1 MGSRVARPRV
11 ATGVTRRLAVVDL
24 GSNTFRLVVFDYTPG
39 GPFRRVD
46 EVREVVRL
54 TEGTPP
60 GSPIAA
66 DAVERAARVARLF
79 ARFCDCSEIDEV
91 RAVATSAI
99 RDAPNGDEV
108 LQAITDAGLPARV
121 VSGEE
126 EARYGYI
133 GAVNGTT
140 LTDGL
145 VAELGGGSIQVG
157 LVEDRLLTRSISRPL
172 GAVRMTDAFM
182 AGDQQGRDD
191 VRALKRHALDVF
203 RLEGWISDANRLV
216 AMGGAVRT
224 LAAMAQKASGYPLG
238 EVHGYLL
245 GRDALGEL
253 IARMTALPR
262 RERRRIP
269 GVKSDRADIML
280 AGAVV
285 LDALMQAA
293 EVDRTEIC
301 AEGLRWGVFWEAY
314 LAPADPPLVEDVRA
328 TSVRDLAEVYGY
340 DRPHCEQVAR
350 LALEIF
356 DGLARLGVHDGDP
369 REREWLRAAAVLHDV
384 GTLVDYNDH
393 HKHGHYLVLNAGLPG
408 FRHRELV
415 IIAQLVRGHR
425 KSIQSPGALSA
436 LLKGRDEDR
445 ILRLA
450 AFLRIAEQLEV
461 GRARAITGIDCAIS
475 ADTVI
480 LWLRAH
486 GDVDVAMWSARQEA
500 DVFRKATGRRLAVE
514 RA

>member
-1 MGSRVARPRV
+1 M
-11 ATGVTRRLAVVDL
+11 VDL
-24 GSNTFRLVVFDYTPG
+24 GSNTFRLVVFEYRPHGT
-39 GPFRRVD
+39 FRLVD

-54 TEGTPP
+54 TEGTEP
-60 GSPIAA
+60 GAPISPQ
-66 DAVERAARVARLF
+66 AVERAARVARLF
-79 ARFCDCSEIDEV
+79 AGFCDGSEIDEV

-108 LQAITDAGLPARV
+108 LQAIIDAGLPARV

-126 EARYGYI
+126 EAWYGYL
-133 GAVNGTT
+133 GAINGTT

-157 LVEDRLLTRSISRPL
+157 RVADRILTHSMSRPL

-182 AGDQQGRDD
+182 AGDVQTRDD
-191 VRALKRHALDVF
+191 VKRLRRHAVDVF
-203 RLEGWISDANRLV
+203 HLDHWISDGGRLV

-245 GRDALGEL
+245 TRVALREL
-253 IARMTALPR
+253 IERMTAMPR
-262 RERRRIP
+262 GERRRIP
-269 GVKSDRADIML
+269 GLKADRADIML

-285 LDALMQAA
+285 MDALMQASD
-293 EVDRTEIC
+293 VDRVEVC
-301 AEGLRWGVFWEAY
+301 AEGLRWGVFWEAF
-314 LAPADPPLVEDVRA
+314 LAPADPPLLADVRG
-328 TSVRDLAEVYGY
+328 TSVRDLAGVFGY
-340 DRPHCEQVAR
+340 DRPHCEQVSR
-350 LALEIF
+350 IALDIF

-369 REREWLRAAAVLHDV
+369 REREWLHAAALLHDV

-425 KSIQSPGALSA
+425 KSIQSPGPLAA
-436 LLKGRDEDR
+436 LLKPRDEER

-450 AFLRIAEQLEV
+450 ACLRIAEQLEV
-461 GRARAITGIDCAIS
+461 GRARAVTGIDCARDRDLI
-475 ADTVI
+475 T
-480 LWLRAH
+480 LWVRAH

-500 DVFRKATGRRLAVE
+500 AVFKRATGHRLAVE

>member
-1 MGSRVARPRV
+1 MGSRVSRDTVDTDGR
-11 ATGVTRRLAVVDL
+11 RRLAVADL
-24 GSNTFRLVVFDYTPG
+24 GSNTFRLVVFEYRPG
-39 GPFRRVD
+39 GPFRLVD

-54 TEGTPP
+54 TEGTAP
-60 GSPIAA
+60 GAPIAPE
-66 DAVERAARVARLF
+66 AVERAARVARLF
-79 ARFCDCSEIDEV
+79 AGFCAGSGIDEV

-108 LQAITDAGLPARV
+108 LQAIVDAGLPARV
-121 VSGEE
+121 VSGDE
-126 EARYGYI
+126 EARYGYL

-145 VAELGGGSIQVG
+145 IAELGGGSIQVG
-157 LVEDRLLTRSISRPL
+157 RVEDRLLTRAMSQPL

-182 AGDQQGRDD
+182 AADMQTRDD
-191 VRALKRHALDVF
+191 VRALRRHALDVF
-203 RLEGWISDANRLV
+203 RGDPWIGGAPRLV

-224 LAAMAQKASGYPLG
+224 LAAMAQKASAYPLG

-245 GRDALGEL
+245 SRDALGEM
-253 IARMTALPR
+253 IEAMAALPR
-262 RERRRIP
+262 RERKRIP
-269 GVKSDRADIML
+269 GLKSDRADIML

-285 LDALMQAA
+285 MDALMQASA
-293 EVDRTEIC
+293 VDRMEVC
-301 AEGLRWGVFWEAY
+301 AEGLRWGVFWEAF
-314 LAPADPPLVEDVRA
+314 LAPADPPLVPDVRA
-328 TSVRDLAEVYGY
+328 TSVRDLAGIYGY

-350 LALEIF
+350 LALEVF

-369 REREWLRAAAVLHDV
+369 REREWLHAAALLHDV

-425 KSIQSPGALSA
+425 KSIQSAGALGA
-436 LLKGRDEDR
+436 LLKPRDEER

-450 AFLRIAEQLEV
+450 AFQRIAEQLEV
-461 GRARAITGIDCAIS
+461 GRSRAITGIDCAREG
-475 ADTVI
+475 DLVT
-480 LWLRAH
+480 LWVRAH

-500 DVFRKATGRRLAVE
+500 PVFTRATGQRLAVA

>member
-1 MGSRVARPRV
+1 MSSRVSREVGGTA
-11 ATGVTRRLAVVDL
+11 GGRRLAVVDL
-24 GSNTFRLVVFDYTPG
+24 GSNTFRLVVFEYRPG
-39 GPFRRVD
+39 GPFRLVD

-54 TEGTPP
+54 TEGTAP
-60 GSPIAA
+60 GAPIAPA
-66 DAVERAARVARLF
+66 AVERATRVARLF
-79 ARFCDCSEIDEV
+79 AGFCDGSDIDEV

-108 LQAITDAGLPARV
+108 LQAIIDAGLPARV
-121 VSGEE
+121 VSGHE
-126 EARYGYI
+126 EARYGYL
-133 GAVNGTT
+133 GAINGTT

-145 VAELGGGSIQVG
+145 IAELGGGSIQVG
-157 LVEDRLLTRSISRPL
+157 RVEDRLLTHAMSQPL

-182 AGDQQGRDD
+182 AGDLQTPDD
-191 VRALKRHALDVF
+191 VRALRRHALDVL
-203 RLEGWISDANRLV
+203 RLDPWISDAPRLV

-224 LAAMAQKASGYPLG
+224 LATMAQKAAAYPLG
-238 EVHGYLL
+238 EVHGFLL
-245 GRDALGEL
+245 SRDALRDL
-253 IARMTALPR
+253 IERMTALPR

-269 GVKSDRADIML
+269 GLKADRADIML

-285 LDALMQAA
+285 MDALLQAA
-293 EVDRTEIC
+293 AVDRVEVC
-301 AEGLRWGVFWEAY
+301 AEGLRWGVFWEAF
-314 LAPADPPLVEDVRA
+314 LEPADPPLVPDVRE

-340 DRPHCEQVAR
+340 DRPHCEQVSR
-350 LALEIF
+350 LALEVF

-369 REREWLRAAAVLHDV
+369 REREWLHAAALLHDV

-415 IIAQLVRGHR
+415 IIAQLVRAHR
-425 KSIQSPGALSA
+425 KSMQPPGALGA
-436 LLKGRDEDR
+436 LLKPRDEAR

-450 AFLRIAEQLEV
+450 ACLRIAEQLEV
-461 GRARAITGIDCAIS
+461 GRARAITGIDCAREG
-475 ADTVI
+475 DLVT

-486 GDVDVAMWSARQEA
+486 GDIDVAMWSARQEA
-500 DVFRKATGRRLAVE
+500 PVFKRATGHRLAVE

>member
-1 MGSRVARPRV
+1 M
-11 ATGVTRRLAVVDL
+11 VDL
-24 GSNTFRLVVFDYTPG
+24 GSNTFRLVVFEFRAG
-39 GPFRRVD
+39 GPFRLVD

-60 GSPIAA
+60 GAPIPPDAA
-66 DAVERAARVARLF
+66 RRAARVARLF
-79 ARFCDCSEIDEV
+79 AGFCDGSGIDEV
-91 RAVATSAI
+91 RAIATSAI

-108 LQAITDAGLPARV
+108 LQAIIDAGLPARI
-121 VSGEE
+121 VSGDE

-133 GAVNGTT
+133 GAVNGST

-145 VAELGGGSIQVG
+145 VAELGGGSIQVAR
-157 LVEDRLLTRSISRPL
+157 VEDRLMTESMSRPV

-182 AGDQQGRDD
+182 ADQVQTRGD
-191 VRALKRHALDVF
+191 VRALRRHVLDVF
-203 RLEGWISDANRLV
+203 HHDAWLADARRVV

-224 LAAMAQKASGYPLG
+224 LAVMAQKAAGYPLG

-245 GRDALGEL
+245 SREALGDL
-253 IARMTALPR
+253 IERMTALPR
-262 RERRRIP
+262 RERQRMP
-269 GVKSDRADIML
+269 GLKADRADIML

-285 LDALMQAA
+285 LDALMQAGG
-293 EVDRTEIC
+293 VDRVEVC
-301 AEGLRWGVFWEAY
+301 AQGLRWGVFWEAF
-314 LAPADPPLVEDVRA
+314 LPATDPPLVPDVRG
-328 TSVRDLAEVYGY
+328 TSVRDLAELFGY

-350 LALEIF
+350 LAMEIF

-369 REREWLRAAAVLHDV
+369 REREWLHAAALLHDV

-393 HKHGHYLVLNAGLPG
+393 HKHGHYLVLNSGLPG
-408 FRHRELV
+408 FPHRELV
-415 IIAQLVRGHR
+415 VIAQLVRGHR
-425 KSIQSPGALSA
+425 KAIQSPGPLGAV
-436 LLKGRDEDR
+436 LKPRDESR

-461 GRARAITGIDCAIS
+461 GRARAITGIACAH
-475 ADTVI
+475 AGDLVT

-500 DVFRKATGRRLAVE
+500 TVFTRATGQRLAIE